1 MPERTVAF
9 ALVNFP
15 KTSLALSPAF
25 SARILGNT
33 SKAFPNLLKAY

>member
-1 MPERTVAF
+1 MPERTVAL

-15 KTSLALSPAF
+15 NTSFAFSPAF

-33 SKAFPNLLKAY
+33 SNALPNLLNAY